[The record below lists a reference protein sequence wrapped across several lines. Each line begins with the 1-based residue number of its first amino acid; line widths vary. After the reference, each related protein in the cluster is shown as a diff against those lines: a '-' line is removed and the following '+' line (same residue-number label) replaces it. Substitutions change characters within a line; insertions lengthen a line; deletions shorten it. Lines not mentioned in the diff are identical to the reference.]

1 MRAQKIVIRKPS
13 SIPRGGLSI
22 DKEGFFESVTED
34 KEGFLLVNIG
44 GLPMGFLQSLH

>member
-1 MRAQKIVIRKPS
+1 M
-13 SIPRGGLSI
+13 
-22 DKEGFFESVTED
+22 DKEGLLSGLLSIFHRD